1 MEKIYKELI
10 NEKKMLEDI
19 IKKRQR
25 VKEIIEKFMEAAG
38 NKDIERCRE
47 LADGIYI
54 AVLRQSL
61 EVANEINC
69 IKDILGGVILP
80 ERERE
85 NLEYMKKRLQECY
98 EISSKEMRFILE
110 VQKKY
115 NLTNAPEE

>member
-1 MEKIYKELI
+1 
-10 NEKKMLEDI
+10 MLEDI

-25 VKEIIEKFMEAAG
+25 VKKIVEEFMEAAN

-47 LADGIYI
+47 LSDRIYMAI
-54 AVLRQSL
+54 LEQSL

-69 IKDILGGVILP
+69 IKDILEGVILP

-98 EISSKEMRFILE
+98 EMSSNEMRFILGA
-110 VQKKY
+110 QKRY
-115 NLTNAPEE
+115 GLTNAPEE